1 MPDPLLYTKAFATT
15 GIVSA
20 LIVLAI
26 VRWADAKQVNRSLV
40 CVPAFAVGLL
50 LGFWGLGFRWSWPPF
65 SAIDRLIVIVLPA
78 AILVEWVAAMRRTP
92 VWLGWGFRGLLAI
105 AVPRI
110 LLHQSVYLSEAGE
123 WSPLQAVLV
132 MVASSCLLISVW
144 AALCRLSNRSQ
155 EGLSIP
161 LSLCMSIQV
170 AGIAVMLAGYIKGGA
185 VAIPLTA
192 AILGTS
198 LAATLVWKPLVGKG
212 AVQVQS
218 VIGFAVLSLFS
229 VLFVGCFFGE
239 IGLTMALVILMAPM
253 LSWGSELFGFAAD
266 KPWRGALLRVTLVAI
281 PLMIVCVISK
291 REFDRTLG
299 PLVQRQNSVMPTVRS
314 AVAGAIHL
322 QRSE

>member
-20 LIVLAI
+20 LVVLAI
-26 VRWADAKQVNRSLV
+26 VRWADAKRVNRSLV

-50 LGFWGLGFRWSWPPF
+50 LGFWILAFRWSWPPF

-78 AILVEWVAAMRRTP
+78 AILVEWFAAMGRTP
-92 VWLGWGFRGLLAI
+92 VWIGWCFRLLLAV

-110 LLHQSVYLSEAGE
+110 LLHQSVYLSEGGE

-132 MVASSCLLISVW
+132 MLFSSCLLIFVW
-144 AALCRLSNRSQ
+144 AALSRLSMRSQ
-155 EGLSIP
+155 EGISIP
-161 LSLCMSIQV
+161 LSLCLSTQV

-218 VIGFAVLSLFS
+218 VIGVAVISLFS
-229 VLFVGCFFGE
+229 VLFIGRFFGE
-239 IGLTMALVILMAPM
+239 IGSTTALVILLAPT

-266 KPWRGALLRVTLVAI
+266 KPWRAALLRVTLVAI
-281 PLMIVCVISK
+281 PLIIVCVISK

-299 PLVQRQNSVMPTVRS
+299 PLVQRQNSVMPTARNV
-314 AVAGAIHL
+314 VAGAIYL